1 MSAYVFVPA
10 LVAALLVGIG
20 AAYLYLQRRSGGGA
34 SAVAA
39 KAQQVMAE
47 SETQA
52 KEKLLEA
59 KEEAVKI
66 RTAAEQEARE
76 YRAQSQ
82 QIEKRLLQK
91 EENLDRKGEDLNRRE
106 REFGDKEKGLEELRA
121 QLEDHKRQQQLE
133 LERVAKMT
141 RQEAQGVLMAQVE
154 QDLRNEVAR
163 KVRES
168 ELAARDD
175 SERRAREIVTES
187 IQRIA
192 ADQTAEVS
200 VSVLPLPTDELKGR
214 IIGKEGRNIRAL
226 QQATGIDL
234 IVDDTPEAVI
244 ISGFDPVRREVAR
257 VALNKLIVDGR
268 IHPARI
274 EEIVAK
280 SRQEVLQRVKE
291 EGEAAVLE
299 VGLQGLHPEVVR
311 HLGILRF
318 RTSYGQQ
325 VLNHSKEV
333 AFLAAMM
340 ASEIGAD
347 VRIAK
352 LSGLLHDI
360 GKAIDHEVEGSHAVI
375 GADLLQRHGVPA
387 PVVHAVRAHHYDEEP
402 QTQEALLLIAADAIS
417 AARPGARRESLEAYV
432 KRLEKL
438 EEIANSFQGVQQ
450 SYAIQAGRE
459 VRILVKPEQIDQSSA
474 FLVRSGSPWSE
485 RPEPSNTRNNAG
497 KICGCAPGAVRI
509 GLTDRSPA
517 KPQGSPAV
525 GLPSCFCRQ
534 LSSELGRVPD
544 PVRRRRGRTSGAGG
558 GQGDPAGAEARA
570 GAAPDR
576 GQRRERRGRVWAH
589 RQASR

>member
-1 MSAYVFVPA
+1 MPVYLFVLPTA
-10 LVAALLVGIG
+10 VVALLVGIG
-20 AAYLYLQRRSGGGA
+20 VAYLYFQRRASGGA
-34 SAVAA
+34 SAVQA
-39 KAQQVMAE
+39 KAQLAMAE
-47 SETQA
+47 AETQA

-91 EENLDRKGEDLNRRE
+91 EENLDRKVEDLSRRE
-106 REFGDKEKGLEELRA
+106 KEFGDKEKGLEDLRA
-121 QLEDHKRQQQLE
+121 KLEDHKRQQQLE

-168 ELAARDD
+168 ELAARDE

-333 AFLAAMM
+333 AYLAAMM

-360 GKAIDHEVEGSHAVI
+360 GKSIDHEVEGSHAVI

-387 PVVHAVRAHHYDEEP
+387 AVVHAVRAHHYDEEP
-402 QTQEALLLIAADAIS
+402 QSQEALLLIAADAIS

-438 EEIANSFQGVQQ
+438 EEIANSFTGVQQ

-459 VRILVKPEQIDQSSA
+459 VRILVKPEQIDDTAAQLMA
-474 FLVRSGSPWSE
+474 RDI
-485 RPEPSNTRNNAG
+485 A
-497 KICGCAPGAVRI
+497 KRI
-509 GLTDRSPA
+509 E
-517 KPQGSPAV
+517 
-525 GLPSCFCRQ
+525 
-534 LSSELGRVPD
+534 SELSFPGQIRVTV
-544 PVRRRRGRTSGAGG
+544 VRET
-558 GQGDPAGAEARA
+558 RA
-570 GAAPDR
+570 VEYAK
-576 GQRRERRGRVWAH
+576 
-589 RQASR
+589 

>member
-1 MSAYVFVPA
+1 MTGFVFVLALVVVA
-10 LVAALLVGIG
+10 LVALGSGALV
-20 AAYLYLQRRSGGGA
+20 AYLVVNRRQSNGHQA
-34 SAVAA
+34 LELR
-39 KAQQVMAE
+39 AQQTVNDAE
-47 SETQA
+47 TKA

-91 EENLDRKGEDLNRRE
+91 EENLDRKSEDLNRTE
-106 REFGDKEKGLEELRA
+106 RELANQKKSLDDIKA
-121 QLEDHKRQQQLE
+121 QLEESYRKQELE
-133 LERVAKMT
+133 LQRVANMT
-141 RQEAQGVLMAQVE
+141 RQEAQGILMAQVE

-168 ELAARDD
+168 ELAARDE

-291 EGEAAVLE
+291 EGEGAVLE
-299 VGLQGLHPEVVR
+299 LGLQGLHPEVVR

-333 AFLAAMM
+333 AYLAAMM

-375 GADLLQRHGVPA
+375 GADLLQRHQVPA

-402 QTQEALLLIAADAIS
+402 HTIEALLLIAADAIS

-459 VRILVKPEQIDQSSA
+459 VRILVRPEQIDDSA
-474 FLVRSGSPWSE
+474 AQLMARDI
-485 RPEPSNTRNNAG
+485 A
-497 KICGCAPGAVRI
+497 KRI
-509 GLTDRSPA
+509 E
-517 KPQGSPAV
+517 
-525 GLPSCFCRQ
+525 
-534 LSSELGRVPD
+534 SELSFPGQIRVTV
-544 PVRRRRGRTSGAGG
+544 VRET
-558 GQGDPAGAEARA
+558 RA
-570 GAAPDR
+570 VEYAK
-576 GQRRERRGRVWAH
+576 
-589 RQASR
+589 

>member
-1 MSAYVFVPA
+1 MPVYVFVPL
-10 LVAALLVGIG
+10 LVVALLAGFGV
-20 AAYLYLQRRSGGGA
+20 AYLLLRNRQGNGA
-34 SAVAA
+34 SAIEA
-39 KAQQVMAE
+39 KATQTLSEA
-47 SETQA
+47 ETQA

-59 KEEAVKI
+59 KEEAVKV

-76 YRAQSQ
+76 YRVQSQ

-106 REFGDKEKGLEELRA
+106 RELTGKEKGLDDIKA
-121 QLEDHKRQQQLE
+121 QLEDTYRQQERE
-133 LERVAKMT
+133 LQRVANMT
-141 RQEAQGVLMAQVE
+141 RQEAQGILMGQVE
-154 QDLRNEVAR
+154 QELRNEVAR

-168 ELAARDD
+168 ELVARDESD
-175 SERRAREIVTES
+175 RRAREIVTES

-333 AFLAAMM
+333 AYLAAIM
-340 ASEIGAD
+340 AAEIGAD

-375 GADLLQRHGVPA
+375 GADLLQRHGVRAANRWRLTSSGWRSWRRSPTRSRESSS
-387 PVVHAVRAHHYDEEP
+387 PTRSRPAVRSGSWSSRSRSMTRRP
-402 QTQEALLLIAADAIS
+402 SSWLGTSPS
-417 AARPGARRESLEAYV
+417 AS
-432 KRLEKL
+432 
-438 EEIANSFQGVQQ
+438 S
-450 SYAIQAGRE
+450 
-459 VRILVKPEQIDQSSA
+459 QSSA
-474 FLVRSGSPWSE
+474 FLVRSASPWSA
-485 RPEPSNTRNNAG
+485 RPGPSNTPNSDTREPG
-497 KICGCAPGAVRI
+497 RRAPLLVFPTI
-509 GLTDRSPA
+509 
-517 KPQGSPAV
+517 
-525 GLPSCFCRQ
+525 
-534 LSSELGRVPD
+534 
-544 PVRRRRGRTSGAGG
+544 
-558 GQGDPAGAEARA
+558 
-570 GAAPDR
+570 
-576 GQRRERRGRVWAH
+576 ER
-589 RQASR
+589 

>member
-1 MSAYVFVPA
+1 MPNVFVLVVA
-10 LVAALLVGIG
+10 VLVALG
-20 AAYLYLQRRSGGGA
+20 AGFGVAYLLLQRRQQQADGT
-34 SAVAA
+34 SALEL
-39 KAQQVMAE
+39 KAQQALSE
-47 SETQA
+47 AETQA

-91 EENLDRKGEDLNRRE
+91 EENLDRKGDDLNRRE
-106 REFGDKEKGLEELRA
+106 SEFAHKEKSLDEIRA
-121 QLEDHKRQQQLE
+121 QLDDTYRKQEQE
-133 LERVAKMT
+133 LQRVANMT
-141 RQEAQGVLMAQVE
+141 RQEAQGILMGQVE
-154 QDLRNEVAR
+154 QELRNEVAR
-163 KVRES
+163 KVREA
-168 ELAARDD
+168 ELAARDE

-187 IQRIA
+187 IQRVA

-280 SRQEVLQRVKE
+280 SRTEVLQRVKE

-299 VGLQGLHPEVVR
+299 VGLQ
-311 HLGILRF
+311 
-318 RTSYGQQ
+318 

-333 AFLAAMM
+333 AYLAAMM

-375 GADLLQRHGVPA
+375 GADLLQRHGVPKE
-387 PVVHAVRAHHYDEEP
+387 VVHAVRAHHYDEEP
-402 QTQEALLLIAADAIS
+402 HSLEALLLIAADAIS

-459 VRILVKPEQIDQSSA
+459 VRILVKPEQIDDTAAQLMA
-474 FLVRSGSPWSE
+474 RDI
-485 RPEPSNTRNNAG
+485 A
-497 KICGCAPGAVRI
+497 KRI
-509 GLTDRSPA
+509 E
-517 KPQGSPAV
+517 
-525 GLPSCFCRQ
+525 
-534 LSSELGRVPD
+534 SELSFPGQIRVTV
-544 PVRRRRGRTSGAGG
+544 VRET
-558 GQGDPAGAEARA
+558 RA
-570 GAAPDR
+570 VEYAK
-576 GQRRERRGRVWAH
+576 
-589 RQASR
+589 

>member
-1 MSAYVFVPA
+1 MSLPVFVLLLVVVAAVALGAGA
-10 LVAALLVGIG
+10 LVAYLVVSR
-20 AAYLYLQRRSGGGA
+20 RRSDG
-34 SAVAA
+34 SNAVEL
-39 KAQQVMAE
+39 KAQQTLLDA
-47 SETQA
+47 ETQA

-59 KEEAVKI
+59 KEEAVKV

-91 EENLDRKGEDLNRRE
+91 EENLDRKSEDLNRSE
-106 REFGDKEKGLEELRA
+106 RELADQKKSLDDIKA
-121 QLEDHKRQQQLE
+121 QLEESYRRQEQE
-133 LERVAKMT
+133 LQRVANMT
-141 RQEAQGVLMAQVE
+141 RQEAQGILMAQVE

-163 KVRES
+163 KVREA
-168 ELAARDD
+168 ELAARDE

-192 ADQTAEVS
+192 SDQTAEVS

-299 VGLQGLHPEVVR
+299 LSLQGLHPEVVR

-333 AFLAAMM
+333 AYLAAMM

-375 GADLLQRHGVPA
+375 GADLLQRHAVP
-387 PVVHAVRAHHYDEEP
+387 PQVVHAVRAHHYDEEP
-402 QTQEALLLIAADAIS
+402 HTIEALLLIAADAIS

-459 VRILVKPEQIDQSSA
+459 VRILVKPEQIDDTAAQLMA
-474 FLVRSGSPWSE
+474 RDI
-485 RPEPSNTRNNAG
+485 A
-497 KICGCAPGAVRI
+497 KRI
-509 GLTDRSPA
+509 E
-517 KPQGSPAV
+517 
-525 GLPSCFCRQ
+525 
-534 LSSELGRVPD
+534 SELSFPGQIRVTV
-544 PVRRRRGRTSGAGG
+544 VRET
-558 GQGDPAGAEARA
+558 RA
-570 GAAPDR
+570 VEYAK
-576 GQRRERRGRVWAH
+576 
-589 RQASR
+589 

>member
-1 MSAYVFVPA
+1 MPVYVYVPT
-10 LVAALLVGIG
+10 LVVALLVGLG
-20 AAYLYLQRRSGGGA
+20 AGYLLLRNRQADGA
-34 SAVAA
+34 SALEA
-39 KAQQVMAE
+39 KAQQAVAE
-47 SETQA
+47 AETQA

-59 KEEAVKI
+59 KEEAVQI
-66 RTAAEQEARE
+66 RTTAEQEARE
-76 YRAQSQ
+76 YRVQSQ
-82 QIEKRLLQK
+82 QVEKRLLQK
-91 EENLDRKGEDLNRRE
+91 EENLDRKTEEFNRRE
-106 REFGDKEKGLEELRA
+106 RELGVREKGLDDAKSQIEETV
-121 QLEDHKRQQQLE
+121 RQQAAE
-133 LERVAKMT
+133 LQRVANMT

-154 QDLRNEVAR
+154 QELRNEIAH
-163 KVRES
+163 KVREA
-168 ELAARDD
+168 ELAARDEND
-175 SERRAREIVTES
+175 RRAREIVTEA

-333 AFLAAMM
+333 AYLAAMM

-402 QTQEALLLIAADAIS
+402 HTIEALLLIAADAIS

-459 VRILVKPEQIDQSSA
+459 VRILVKPEQIDDAAAQLMARDIAKRIETELS
-474 FLVRSGSPWSE
+474 FPGQIRVTVVRE
-485 RPEPSNTRNNAG
+485 TRA
-497 KICGCAPGAVRI
+497 IEY
-509 GLTDRSPA
+509 A
-517 KPQGSPAV
+517 K
-525 GLPSCFCRQ
+525 
-534 LSSELGRVPD
+534 
-544 PVRRRRGRTSGAGG
+544 
-558 GQGDPAGAEARA
+558 
-570 GAAPDR
+570 
-576 GQRRERRGRVWAH
+576 
-589 RQASR
+589 

>member
-1 MSAYVFVPA
+1 MPVNVYVLLVV
-10 LVAALLVGIG
+10 VAAVALAGGFG
-20 AAYLYLQRRSGGGA
+20 AAYVLLQRRRSNG
-34 SAVAA
+34 SHTLEL
-39 KAQQVMAE
+39 KAQQTLVEAE
-47 SETQA
+47 SKA

-59 KEEAVKI
+59 KEDAVKV

-106 REFGDKEKGLEELRA
+106 RELGIQQKALDDIKAKLEESY
-121 QLEDHKRQQQLE
+121 RQQEQE
-133 LERVAKMT
+133 LQRVANMT
-141 RQEAQGVLMAQVE
+141 RQEAQGILMAQVE

-163 KVRES
+163 KVREA
-168 ELAARDD
+168 ELSARDE

-299 VGLQGLHPEVVR
+299 LGLQGLHPEVVR

-325 VLNHSKEV
+325 VLNH
-333 AFLAAMM
+333 F
-340 ASEIGAD
+340 
-347 VRIAK
+347 
-352 LSGLLHDI
+352 
-360 GKAIDHEVEGSHAVI
+360 
-375 GADLLQRHGVPA
+375 
-387 PVVHAVRAHHYDEEP
+387 
-402 QTQEALLLIAADAIS
+402 
-417 AARPGARRESLEAYV
+417 
-432 KRLEKL
+432 
-438 EEIANSFQGVQQ
+438 EEIANSFTGVQQ

-459 VRILVKPEQIDQSSA
+459 VRILVRPEQIDDTAAQLMA
-474 FLVRSGSPWSE
+474 RDI
-485 RPEPSNTRNNAG
+485 A
-497 KICGCAPGAVRI
+497 KRI
-509 GLTDRSPA
+509 E
-517 KPQGSPAV
+517 
-525 GLPSCFCRQ
+525 
-534 LSSELGRVPD
+534 SELSFPGQIRVTV
-544 PVRRRRGRTSGAGG
+544 VRET
-558 GQGDPAGAEARA
+558 RA
-570 GAAPDR
+570 VEYAK
-576 GQRRERRGRVWAH
+576 
-589 RQASR
+589 

>member
-1 MSAYVFVPA
+1 MPVYVFV
-10 LVAALLVGIG
+10 LLFV
-20 AAYLYLQRRSGGGA
+20 
-34 SAVAA
+34 AVAA
-39 KAQQVMAE
+39 IGLAAGFVVAYLRSSRRQ
-47 SETQA
+47 SNG
-52 KEKLLEA
+52 
-59 KEEAVKI
+59 
-66 RTAAEQEARE
+66 TAAEQEARE

-91 EENLDRKGEDLNRRE
+91 EENLDRKGEDLNRAE
-106 REFGDKEKGLEELRA
+106 RELANQKKSLDDIKA
-121 QLEDHKRQQQLE
+121 QLEESYRQQEKE
-133 LERVAKMT
+133 LQRVANMT
-141 RQEAQGVLMAQVE
+141 RQEAQGILMAQVE

-168 ELAARDD
+168 ELAARDE

-333 AFLAAMM
+333 AYLAAMM

-375 GADLLQRHGVPA
+375 GALQRHGVPA

-402 QTQEALLLIAADAIS
+402 HSIEALLLIAADAIS

-459 VRILVKPEQIDQSSA
+459 VRILVKPEQIDDTAAQLMA
-474 FLVRSGSPWSE
+474 RDI
-485 RPEPSNTRNNAG
+485 A
-497 KICGCAPGAVRI
+497 KRI
-509 GLTDRSPA
+509 E
-517 KPQGSPAV
+517 
-525 GLPSCFCRQ
+525 
-534 LSSELGRVPD
+534 SELSFPGQIRVTV
-544 PVRRRRGRTSGAGG
+544 VRET
-558 GQGDPAGAEARA
+558 RA
-570 GAAPDR
+570 VEYAK
-576 GQRRERRGRVWAH
+576 
-589 RQASR
+589 

>member
-1 MSAYVFVPA
+1 MPVYVFVLL
-10 LVAALLVGIG
+10 LVAVAVVAVAGGFG
-20 AAYLYLQRRSGGGA
+20 AAYATLRRRQSDG
-34 SAVAA
+34 SHVLEL
-39 KAQQVMAE
+39 KAQQTLLDA
-47 SETQA
+47 ETQA
-52 KEKLLEA
+52 QEKLLEA
-59 KEEAVKI
+59 NEKAVKV
-66 RTAAEQEARE
+66 RTAAEQEARA

-82 QIEKRLLQK
+82 QIEKRILQK
-91 EENLDRKGEDLNRRE
+91 EENLDRKGEDLNRSE
-106 REFGDKEKGLEELRA
+106 RELAAQRKSLDDIKA
-121 QLEDHKRQQQLE
+121 QLEESYRKQEQE
-133 LERVAKMT
+133 LQRVANMT
-141 RQEAQGVLMAQVE
+141 RQEAQGILMAQVE

-168 ELAARDD
+168 ELVARDE

-187 IQRIA
+187 IQRVA

-280 SRQEVLQRVKE
+280 SRLEVLQRVKE

-299 VGLQGLHPEVVR
+299 LGLQGLHPEVVR

-333 AFLAAMM
+333 AYLAAMM

-347 VRIAK
+347 VRVAK

-375 GADLLQRHGVPA
+375 GADLLQRHALPA

-402 QTQEALLLIAADAIS
+402 QTLEALLLIAADAIS

-459 VRILVKPEQIDQSSA
+459 VRILVKPEQIDDAAAQLMA
-474 FLVRSGSPWSE
+474 RD
-485 RPEPSNTRNNAG
+485 
-497 KICGCAPGAVRI
+497 I
-509 GLTDRSPA
+509 A
-517 KPQGSPAV
+517 KPVQSEPNLPGQIRVTVVRETRAV
-525 GLPSCFCRQ
+525 
-534 LSSELGRVPD
+534 EY
-544 PVRRRRGRTSGAGG
+544 AK
-558 GQGDPAGAEARA
+558 
-570 GAAPDR
+570 
-576 GQRRERRGRVWAH
+576 
-589 RQASR
+589 

>member
-1 MSAYVFVPA
+1 MPVYVFVPL
-10 LVAALLVGIG
+10 LVVALLAGFGV
-20 AAYLYLQRRSGGGA
+20 AYMLLRNRQGNGA
-34 SAVAA
+34 SALEA
-39 KAQQVMAE
+39 KAQQTLSEA
-47 SETQA
+47 ETQA

-59 KEEAVKI
+59 KEDAVKV

-76 YRAQSQ
+76 YRLQSQ

-91 EENLDRKGEDLNRRE
+91 EENLDRKGDDLNRRE
-106 REFGDKEKGLEELRA
+106 REFADREKGLDEIKA
-121 QLEDHKRQQQLE
+121 QLEDTYRQQEQE
-133 LERVAKMT
+133 LQRVANMT

-168 ELAARDD
+168 ELAARDE

-280 SRQEVLQRVKE
+280 S
-291 EGEAAVLE
+291 
-299 VGLQGLHPEVVR
+299 
-311 HLGILRF
+311 
-318 RTSYGQQ
+318 
-325 VLNHSKEV
+325 
-333 AFLAAMM
+333 
-340 ASEIGAD
+340 
-347 VRIAK
+347 
-352 LSGLLHDI
+352 SGLLHDI

-402 QTQEALLLIAADAIS
+402 QTMEALLLIAADAIS

-459 VRILVKPEQIDQSSA
+459 VRILVKPEQIDDAAAQLMA
-474 FLVRSGSPWSE
+474 RDI
-485 RPEPSNTRNNAG
+485 A
-497 KICGCAPGAVRI
+497 KRI
-509 GLTDRSPA
+509 E
-517 KPQGSPAV
+517 
-525 GLPSCFCRQ
+525 
-534 LSSELGRVPD
+534 SELSFPGQIRVTV
-544 PVRRRRGRTSGAGG
+544 VRET
-558 GQGDPAGAEARA
+558 RA
-570 GAAPDR
+570 VEYAK
-576 GQRRERRGRVWAH
+576 
-589 RQASR
+589 

>member
-1 MSAYVFVPA
+1 MPVNVFVPL
-10 LVAALLVGIG
+10 LVVALLAGFGV
-20 AAYLYLQRRSGGGA
+20 AYMLLRNRQGNGA
-34 SAVAA
+34 SALEA
-39 KAQQVMAE
+39 KAQQALSE
-47 SETQA
+47 AETQA

-59 KEEAVKI
+59 KEDAVKV

-76 YRAQSQ
+76 YRLESQ

-106 REFGDKEKGLEELRA
+106 REFADREKGLDEIKA
-121 QLEDHKRQQQLE
+121 QLEDTYRQQ
-133 LERVAKMT
+133 
-141 RQEAQGVLMAQVE
+141 E

-163 KVRES
+163 KVREA
-168 ELAARDD
+168 ELAARDE

-333 AFLAAMM
+333 AYLAAMM

-347 VRIAK
+347 VRVAK

-402 QTQEALLLIAADAIS
+402 HTIEALLLIAADAIS

-438 EEIANSFQGVQQ
+438 EQIANSFQGVQQ
-450 SYAIQAGRE
+450 SFAIQAGRE
-459 VRILVKPEQIDQSSA
+459 VRILVKPEQIDDTAAQLMARDIAKRIETELS
-474 FLVRSGSPWSE
+474 FPGQIRVTVVRE
-485 RPEPSNTRNNAG
+485 TR
-497 KICGCAPGAVRI
+497 AVEY
-509 GLTDRSPA
+509 A
-517 KPQGSPAV
+517 K
-525 GLPSCFCRQ
+525 
-534 LSSELGRVPD
+534 
-544 PVRRRRGRTSGAGG
+544 
-558 GQGDPAGAEARA
+558 
-570 GAAPDR
+570 
-576 GQRRERRGRVWAH
+576 
-589 RQASR
+589 